1 MWESILNS
9 KSHRAQRI
17 ITDPERM
24 ERLAKDSFSLLRGKK
39 KFSEVQSEAELLVN
53 MVKDTIRGRYKGLG
67 KKNVI
72 MIVAGLLYLVN
83 PMDIVPD
90 FIFGIGFADDLGVL
104 VYVISRLSEEIARYG
119 KSHRRM
125 KSKLPIWKDIPSS
138 KKTHKEGL

>member
-17 ITDPERM
+17 ISDPERM
-24 ERLAKDSFSLLRGKK
+24 ERLTKDSFSLIRGKK
-39 KFSEVQSEAELLVN
+39 KFSEVQSEAVLLIN
-53 MVKDTIRGRYKGLG
+53 MVKDTVKGRYKGLG

-104 VYVISRLSEEIARYG
+104 VYVISRLSEEIARY
-119 KSHRRM
+119 RQ
-125 KSKLPIWKDIPSS
+125 WKKPQ
-138 KKTHKEGL
+138 KEEVETPDLEGYTVIEEDA

>member
-9 KSHRAQRI
+9 KSHWAQRI
-17 ITDPERM
+17 ISDPKRM

-39 KFSEVQSEAELLVN
+39 NFSEVQSEAVLLIN
-53 MVKDTIRGRYKGLG
+53 MVKDTVQGRYKGLG
-67 KKNVI
+67 KKNTL

-104 VYVISRLSEEIARYG
+104 VYVISRLSEEIARY
-119 KSHRRM
+119 RQ
-125 KSKLPIWKDIPSS
+125 WKKPQEEQVEAPDL
-138 KKTHKEGL
+138 EGYTVIEEEA

>member
-17 ITDPERM
+17 ISDPERM
-24 ERLAKDSFSLLRGKK
+24 ERLAKDSFSLIRGKK
-39 KFSEVQSEAELLVN
+39 KISEVQSEAVLLIN
-53 MVKDTIRGRYKGLG
+53 MVKDTVKGRYKGLG

-104 VYVISRLSEEIARYG
+104 VYVISRLSEEIARY
-119 KSHRRM
+119 RQ
-125 KSKLPIWKDIPSS
+125 WKKPQ
-138 KKTHKEGL
+138 KEEVETPDLEGYTVIEEDA

>member
-90 FIFGIGFADDLGVL
+90 FIFGMGFADDLGVL
-104 VYVISRLSEEIARYG
+104 VYVISRLSEEIARY
-119 KSHRRM
+119 RQ
-125 KSKLPIWKDIPSS
+125 WKKPQEDEVEAPDL
-138 KKTHKEGL
+138 EGYTVIEEDA

>member
-90 FIFGIGFADDLGVL
+90 FILGIGFAYELGVL
-104 VYVISRLSEEIARYG
+104 VYVISRLSEEIARY
-119 KSHRRM
+119 RQ
-125 KSKLPIWKDIPSS
+125 WKKP
-138 KKTHKEGL
+138 EGEVETPDLEGYTVIEEDA

>member
-24 ERLAKDSFSLLRGKK
+24 ERLAKDSFSLIRGKK
-39 KFSEVQSEAELLVN
+39 KFSEVQSEAVLLIN
-53 MVKDTIRGRYKGLG
+53 MVKDTVKGRYKGLG

-104 VYVISRLSEEIARYG
+104 VYVISRLSEEIARY
-119 KSHRRM
+119 RQ
-125 KSKLPIWKDIPSS
+125 WKKPQ
-138 KKTHKEGL
+138 KEEVETPDLEGYTVIEEDA

>member
-53 MVKDTIRGRYKGLG
+53 MVKDTVRGRYKGLG

-104 VYVISRLSEEIARYG
+104 VYVISRLSEEIARY
-119 KSHRRM
+119 RQ
-125 KSKLPIWKDIPSS
+125 WKKPQEDEVEAPDL
-138 KKTHKEGL
+138 EGYTVIEEDA

>member
-17 ITDPERM
+17 ISDPERM
-24 ERLAKDSFSLLRGKK
+24 ERLAKDSFSLIRGKK
-39 KFSEVQSEAELLVN
+39 KFSEVQSEAVLLIN
-53 MVKDTIRGRYKGLG
+53 MVKDTVKGRYKGLG

-83 PMDIVPD
+83 PMDIIPD

-104 VYVISRLSEEIARYG
+104 VYVISRLSEEIARY
-119 KSHRRM
+119 RQ
-125 KSKLPIWKDIPSS
+125 WKKPQ
-138 KKTHKEGL
+138 KEEVETPDLEGYTVIEEDA

>member
-17 ITDPERM
+17 ISDPERM
-24 ERLAKDSFSLLRGKK
+24 ERLAKDSFSLIRGKK
-39 KFSEVQSEAELLVN
+39 KFSEVQSEAVLLIN
-53 MVKDTIRGRYKGLG
+53 MVKDTVKGRYKGLG

-72 MIVAGLLYLVN
+72 MIVVGLLYLVN

-104 VYVISRLSEEIARYG
+104 VYVISRLSEEIARY
-119 KSHRRM
+119 RQ
-125 KSKLPIWKDIPSS
+125 WKKPQ
-138 KKTHKEGL
+138 KEEVETPDLEGYTVIEEDA

>member
-17 ITDPERM
+17 ISDPERM

-39 KFSEVQSEAELLVN
+39 NFSEVQSEAVLLIN
-53 MVKDTIRGRYKGLG
+53 MVKDTVKGRYKGLG

-104 VYVISRLSEEIARYG
+104 VYVISRLSEEIARY
-119 KSHRRM
+119 RQ
-125 KSKLPIWKDIPSS
+125 WKKPQ
-138 KKTHKEGL
+138 KEEVETPDLEGYTVIEEDA

>member
-104 VYVISRLSEEIARYG
+104 VYVISRLSEEIARY
-119 KSHRRM
+119 RQ
-125 KSKLPIWKDIPSS
+125 WKKPQEDEVEAPDL
-138 KKTHKEGL
+138 EGYTVIEEDA

>member
-17 ITDPERM
+17 ISDPERM
-24 ERLAKDSFSLLRGKK
+24 ERLAKDSFSLIRGKK
-39 KFSEVQSEAELLVN
+39 KFSEVQSEAVLLIN
-53 MVKDTIRGRYKGLG
+53 MVKDTVKGRYKGLG

-104 VYVISRLSEEIARYG
+104 VYVISRLSEEIARY
-119 KSHRRM
+119 RQ
-125 KSKLPIWKDIPSS
+125 WKKPQ
-138 KKTHKEGL
+138 KEEVETPDLEGYTVIEEDA

>member
-17 ITDPERM
+17 ISDPERM
-24 ERLAKDSFSLLRGKK
+24 ERLAKDSFSLIRGKK
-39 KFSEVQSEAELLVN
+39 KFSEVQSEAVLLIN
-53 MVKDTIRGRYKGLG
+53 MVKDTVKGRYKGLG
-67 KKNVI
+67 KKNVT

-104 VYVISRLSEEIARYG
+104 VYVISRLSEEIARY
-119 KSHRRM
+119 RQ
-125 KSKLPIWKDIPSS
+125 WKKPQ
-138 KKTHKEGL
+138 KEEVETPDLEGYTVIEEDA

>member
-17 ITDPERM
+17 ISDPERM
-24 ERLAKDSFSLLRGKK
+24 ERLAKDSFSLIRGKK
-39 KFSEVQSEAELLVN
+39 KFSEVQSEAVLLIN
-53 MVKDTIRGRYKGLG
+53 MVKDTVKGRYKGLG

-90 FIFGIGFADDLGVL
+90 FIFGIGFADDLGVF
-104 VYVISRLSEEIARYG
+104 VYVISRLSEEIARY
-119 KSHRRM
+119 RQ
-125 KSKLPIWKDIPSS
+125 WKKPQ
-138 KKTHKEGL
+138 KEEVETPDLEGYTVIEEDA